1 MNATGLDAALLNLAA
16 THLLASVR
24 FLGLFL
30 SLPLLSFR
38 GLPLSLRVGPVLVLA
53 LVAAPPSGAP
63 VTADLLC
70 VGSELAI
77 GLLMGWSL
85 RLAMLSVDLTTEALS
100 MHSGFSFAQIV
111 APEAALPSTAL
122 GELLGM
128 GLLAILFVSDL
139 HLVFIERLAASM
151 SRVPLGSWPSG
162 WTLPGL
168 LTLITSAF
176 STGLVLSC
184 GSFALYLFSNTMLGL
199 ISRVSPQLNLMA
211 VGFSISAPLAVL
223 VMLMLVLQLPALS
236 EAIATAALAF
246 VGQGL
251 GPGPP

>member
-1 MNATGLDAALLNLAA
+1 MSPNALDAALLDLAA

-24 FLGLFL
+24 LLGLFL

-38 GLPLSLRVGPVLVLA
+38 ALPLSLRVGPVLILA

-63 VTADLLC
+63 VNADLLC

-77 GLLMGWSL
+77 GLVMGWSL
-85 RLAMLSVDLTTEALS
+85 RLAMLAVDLTTEALS
-100 MHSGFSFAQIV
+100 MHSGFSFAQTV
-111 APEAALPSTAL
+111 SPQAALPSTAL
-122 GELLGM
+122 GEFLGM
-128 GLLAILFVSDL
+128 GLLATLFVSDL
-139 HLVFIERLAASM
+139 HLIFIERLATSM
-151 SRVPLGSWPSG
+151 SYVPLGTWPSG
-162 WTLPGL
+162 WKLQGL
-168 LTLITSAF
+168 VTLITSAF
-176 STGLVLSC
+176 SMGLVLSC

-199 ISRVSPQLNLMA
+199 IGRISPQLNLMA
-211 VGFSISAPLAVL
+211 VGFSINAPLAAL

-236 EAIATAALAF
+236 DAIATAALAF